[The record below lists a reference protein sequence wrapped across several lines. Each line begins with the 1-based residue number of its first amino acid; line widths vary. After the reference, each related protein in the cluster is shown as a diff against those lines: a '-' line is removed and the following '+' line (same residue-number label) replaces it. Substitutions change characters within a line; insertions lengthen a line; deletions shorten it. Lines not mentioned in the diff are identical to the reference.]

1 MTAAPAKTKMPRTG
15 CDGFII
21 VAVLWML
28 GALALLASI
37 YATYVIDSAAGF
49 APYESRFRA
58 EALATA
64 AVELVAYQLMPAG
77 APHPSHGQFDFRM
90 GQASI
95 SVTFSSEAAR
105 IDLNAAPKELL
116 SGLFNVLGVESEQ
129 AQSYANRIISWRTA
143 PAAGDDS
150 EAAAYRHAGL
160 KYAPRGARFPHVGE
174 LSLVVGLPARVIERA
189 LPFVTVY
196 SGRAQINILDA
207 EPEVIAA
214 LPGLT
219 PDRLSTVLAARRSA
233 RADGQALLALLGPAQ
248 AHATV
253 EASRA
258 SRVSIHIAFDNGRRA
273 NFEVVILV
281 FEEGRDPYAVLSWRE
296 DDDTRAGHAKRTAVR

>member
-1 MTAAPAKTKMPRTG
+1 MTRAQAKAKMPRPG
-15 CDGFII
+15 CDGFIV

-49 APYESRFRA
+49 APYEDRFRA
-58 EALATA
+58 EALASA
-64 AVELVAYQLMPAG
+64 ALELVAYQLTPAG

-95 SVTFSSEAAR
+95 SVAFSSEAAR

-129 AQSYANRIISWRTA
+129 AQSYANRIIRWRTT
-143 PAAGDDS
+143 PAGGDDS
-150 EAAAYRHAGL
+150 EAADYRRAGL
-160 KYAPRGARFPHVGE
+160 KYTPRGARFPHVGE
-174 LSLVVGLPARVIERA
+174 LSLVVGLPASVVERA

-196 SGRAQINILDA
+196 SGSAQVNILDA

-219 PDRLSTVLAARRSA
+219 PERLSSVLAARRTA
-233 RADGQALLALLGPAQ
+233 RGDGQALLALLGPAQ
-248 AHATV
+248 THATV

-258 SRVSIHIAFDNGRRA
+258 SRVNIHITFDNGRRA
-273 NFEVVILV
+273 SFEVVILV
-281 FEEGRDPYAVLSWRE
+281 FEEGQDPYAVLSWR
-296 DDDTRAGHAKRTAVR
+296 DDDTRAGHVKRTAVR